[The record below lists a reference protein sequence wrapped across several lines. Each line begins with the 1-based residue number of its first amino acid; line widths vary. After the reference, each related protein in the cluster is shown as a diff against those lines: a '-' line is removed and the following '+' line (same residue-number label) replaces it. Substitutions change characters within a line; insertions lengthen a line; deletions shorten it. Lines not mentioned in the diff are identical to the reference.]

1 MIEYLCNREEL
12 NRAEEREQILIA
24 LLNSVSI
31 QLLERFDLDRLLSLC
46 KRAKFYRASE
56 KLFEFKSEY
65 CEIIDCYLNNDVS
78 EDRQA
83 QVFDLIRKILK
94 ILYEQNESSHK
105 QSIGR
110 RSTISEPRDVQLK
123 KLNEK
128 ISQPEVI
135 ERMLKINPAD
145 TIHLLWIELNLD
157 LKFLV
162 SIVKSHRQILYN
174 FLKSLLDL
182 LELIKTNRKFL
193 NYISQF
199 NGEYCEM
206 YIDLIC
212 EFDKENLINILKTTL
227 NEYSFRIDQCITICR
242 DHNHLDGLAFLLEK
256 SGKIEMAFDLHLR
269 KMSSL
274 IKDLQKNLQEC
285 TDIELDTSKHKIDA
299 LLVMIVKL
307 CQTNSCSLED
317 KIKEK
322 IWFLIFDEVMRPI
335 QSLFMNKHVKNGS
348 LEESGNNFTFRLDE
362 TKSFFKNLG
371 SYIIN
376 SMVGYVNLTTIIDRM
391 VCDPLYGASNFGDIK
406 HLMIKMMEICAYE
419 QILLDKTNDLVSYDV
434 YTKMAALK
442 NISSKSFSSISNY
455 CQSCSKR
462 LDSDSQ
468 NQEVLIFQCGHSF
481 HQLCI
486 DSANICCICNS
497 ISSGIK
503 ISRSKKKEIVYTD
516 TRVDFFL
523 DDGANSSNPSTSKS
537 VNDEQTE
544 SVTDGYLN
552 NLGNEHINALKSL
565 RSRNSSIFKI
575 KKPNGSKDFSTNLE
589 RNSQLA
595 LAPANLINFI

>member
-1 MIEYLCNREEL
+1 MIEYLCNKEEL

-31 QLLERFDLDRLLSLC
+31 QLLERFDLDRLLNLC
-46 KRAKFYRASE
+46 KRAKFYRSSE
-56 KLFEFKSEY
+56 ILYEFKSEY
-65 CEIIDCYLNNDVS
+65 CEIIDCYLNEDVS

-83 QVFDLIRKILK
+83 QVFDFIRKILK
-94 ILYEQNESSHK
+94 ILYEQNETSHK

-135 ERMLKINPAD
+135 ERMLKINPGD
-145 TIHLLWIELNLD
+145 TIRLLWIELNLD

-162 SIVKSHRQILYN
+162 TNVKSHRKILFD

-182 LELIKTNRKFL
+182 LELIKTNRKFI
-193 NYISQF
+193 NHISQF
-199 NGEYCEM
+199 NGEYCEI

-212 EFDKENLINILKTTL
+212 EFDQENLINILKTSL
-227 NEYSFRIDQCITICR
+227 NEYSFRIDECIRICR
-242 DHNHLDGLAFLLEK
+242 QHNHSDGLAYLLEK
-256 SGKIEMAFDLHLR
+256 SGQIESAFNLHLE
-269 KMSSL
+269 KINSL
-274 IKDLQKNLQEC
+274 IKDLQKNLQ
-285 TDIELDTSKHKIDA
+285 TYSDIELDTSKHKIDA

-307 CQTNSCSLED
+307 CQNHSCSLEEN
-317 KIKEK
+317 IKEK
-322 IWFLIFDEVMRPI
+322 IWFSLFDEVMRPI
-335 QSLFMNKHVKNGS
+335 QSLFMDKYGKDDSCENFGS
-348 LEESGNNFTFRLDE
+348 NFTIRLDE
-362 TKSFFKNLG
+362 TKIFFKNLG

-391 VCDPLYGASNFGDIK
+391 ICDPLYGASNFGDIK
-406 HLMIKMMEICAYE
+406 HLMLKMMEICAYE

-442 NISSKSFSSISNY
+442 NISSKSYSSISNY
-455 CQSCSKR
+455 CQGCSKQ
-462 LDSDSQ
+462 LDSNAQSQ
-468 NQEVLIFQCGHSF
+468 QVLIFQCGHSF
-481 HQLCI
+481 HQFCLL
-486 DSANICCICNS
+486 SADICSVCNS
-497 ISSGIK
+497 IDSGIK
-503 ISRSKKKEIVYTD
+503 INRSKKKEIVYAD

-537 VNDEQTE
+537 VNEDQTECVAEGYLTNLGDEQ
-544 SVTDGYLN
+544 
-552 NLGNEHINALKSL
+552 INALKAL
-565 RSRNSSIFKI
+565 RTRNSSIFKI
-575 KKPNGSKDFSTNLE
+575 KKSNGFQDFSTNLE

-595 LAPANLINFI
+595 LAPANLINFL